1 MDINDLTREELKEQA
16 ELLGI
21 SFSEK
26 ERTEVLKQKIKVA
39 LGDVDDRE
47 EVFAHKATARD
58 EERISIVLNESD
70 TDKQPVQVGVN
81 GRLFVIKRGVKVS
94 VPMSVIEVLNNA
106 QRLVWDGQMKEYNR
120 VMRYPYRVQM

>member
-1 MDINDLTREELKEQA
+1 MALHQGAILPNLFASVWGKNTYSFIVEVLYGYKRSDKRRAKGTGGTFGNF
-16 ELLGI
+16 
-21 SFSEK
+21 FSEK

-70 TDKQPVQVGVN
+70 TDKQPVQVGV
-81 GRLFVIKRGVKVS
+81 KRTAICDKKRRKGFS
-94 VPMSVIEVLNNA
+94 SDE
-106 QRLVWDGQMKEYNR
+106 
-120 VMRYPYRVQM
+120 RY